1 MKQSPTVNK
10 PRLCPQSFR
19 FRSVPFKFNQKFK
32 NYHLFKE
39 RLQLPK
45 QTSSNLE
52 KTQLKLLLIFSHKR
66 KYDKQETQNY
76 VPSGEKTYWR
86 GGGGS
91 SWKLKIVARRQ
102 SAIES
107 LKDELRKQEK
117 KFGIGRI
124 VKDIQNLNCLN
135 SSEGEMRKKGESII
149 KELIQENF
157 PEQRDIHFQ
166 FDQSY
171 QVLSKHYRGNNLN

>member
-1 MKQSPTVNK
+1 MFQVGKK
-10 PRLCPQSFR
+10 
-19 FRSVPFKFNQKFK
+19 
-32 NYHLFKE
+32 H
-39 RLQLPK
+39 
-45 QTSSNLE
+45 
-52 KTQLKLLLIFSHKR
+52 I
-66 KYDKQETQNY
+66 
-76 VPSGEKTYWR
+76 G

-91 SWKLKIVARRQ
+91 SWKLKIVTRRQ